1 MTAFYLT
8 TPIYYVNDRPHLGH
22 AYTTIVADAMAR
34 YHRLA
39 GDDVWT
45 AVFTPVV
52 AGEPPLSASY
62 LVKVRAVTARDEER
76 LAATS
81 FLYSAPHARL
91 TGSYRDAR
99 TGGDLT
105 VEAEV
110 EVLKTGRF
118 HLEGTLAT
126 ADGNRPLAWAQAAL
140 DLPPGRHWMSL
151 PFYGLILNETQIDG
165 PYLLQTVALST
176 TTAMPNAKSRMVE
189 NAHVTAAYRASSF
202 SDRPF
207 GDPSLLDAADRLER
221 DGGALAGLDA
231 VR

>member
-1 MTAFYLT
+1 MPVASDSGRPSGRVPRPERTANFVKDVRREALG
-8 TPIYYVNDRPHLGH
+8 TPVGCTHRLEQDRPGERAHRR
-22 AYTTIVADAMAR
+22 VAAPSD
-34 YHRLA
+34 
-39 GDDVWT
+39 
-45 AVFTPVV
+45 
-52 AGEPPLSASY
+52 PL
-62 LVKVRAVTARDEER
+62 V
-76 LAATS
+76 
-81 FLYSAPHARL
+81 YSAPHARL
-91 TGSYRDAR
+91 TGTYRDAR
-99 TGGDLT
+99 AGGDLSI
-105 VEAEV
+105 EAEV

-126 ADGNRPLAWAQAAL
+126 ADGSRRLAWAQTAL

-176 TTAMPNAKSRMVE
+176 TTAMPNAKNRMVE

-207 GDPSLLDAADRLER
+207 GDPSLLEAADRLER

-231 VR
+231 AR